1 MAAEAHTEVGNLRK
15 ELLPEIEKKIDEK
28 TVELEFT
35 KAPTTTRQNAG
46 TVYKEQGAYASLLE
60 GGWSNCQATYRSSN
74 L

>member
-35 KAPTTTRQNAG
+35 KAHNDVTQCWN
-46 TVYKEQGAYASLLE
+46 SL
-60 GGWSNCQATYRSSN
+60 
-74 L
+74 